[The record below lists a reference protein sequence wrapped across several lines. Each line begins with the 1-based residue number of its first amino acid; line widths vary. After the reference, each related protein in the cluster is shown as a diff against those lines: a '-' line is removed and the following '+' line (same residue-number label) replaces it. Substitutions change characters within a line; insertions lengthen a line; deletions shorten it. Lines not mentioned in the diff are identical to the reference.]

1 MSKKPAVKAAPKQQ
15 KKVKVAEEGDEP
27 VVEEKKKQVEEV
39 SVHGDSFQ
47 HILRVLNSNIDGL
60 EKVPIAFTK
69 IKGIGRRFSNLIL
82 KRANIDLSKRYAF
95 SFLLLYHY
103 SILMAFRAG
112 ELSPEEIERVV
123 AVINAPTEF
132 QIPTWF
138 LNRQKDFTTGQ
149 TKQNVSNALS
159 SALRDDL
166 IRLKKIR
173 YHIIPYVSSSFSLS
187 QASYSYH

>member
-15 KKVKVAEEGDEP
+15 KKAKVAEEGDEP
-27 VVEEKKKQVEEV
+27 VVEDKKQKQVEEV

-82 KRANIDLSKRYAF
+82 KRANIDLSKR
-95 SFLLLYHY
+95 
-103 SILMAFRAG
+103 AG
-112 ELSPEEIERVV
+112 ELTPEEIERVV

-173 YHIIPYVSSSFSLS
+173 AHRGLRHYWSLRVRGQHTKTTGRSGRTVGVSKRK
-187 QASYSYH
+187 AGK